1 MNLQRTALLAVI
13 GMGSFD
19 GADGQNWLICRREI
33 SVVRER
39 LKVSLR
45 ALVIVC
51 LDPELDHLGHI
62 GRILAPVCEQLV
74 VAFDLEHRRLLRL
87 PQH

>member
-1 MNLQRTALLAVI
+1 
-13 GMGSFD
+13 MGSFD

-33 SVVRER
+33 SVIRER

-51 LDPELDHLGHI
+51 LDPELDHFGHI
-62 GRILAPVCEQLV
+62 GRILAPIRKQLV